1 MEIQAKIAKRD
12 DDKQLVFGIASRAD
26 ITDLHGDRISAEVL
40 EKAVYDFVTHSRQG
54 REMHQRGK
62 VADLVES
69 FFITPEKAKIL
80 GVDESYINH
89 WYVGF
94 KINDADVWSKIKNG
108 TYSMFSIGG
117 IARRNDNE

>member
-1 MEIQAKIAKRD
+1 MKIQTKIIKT
-12 DDKQLVFGIASRAD
+12 DDKQLVFGFASAAD
-26 ITDLHGDRISAEVL
+26 IKDLQGDVIPAEVL
-40 EKAVYDFVTHSRQG
+40 EQAAYDFVIHSRQG

-62 VADLVES
+62 VADLIES

-80 GVDESYINH
+80 GVDESWINH

-94 KINDADVWSKIKNG
+94 RINDADVWSKIKDG

-117 IARRNDNE
+117 IARR